1 MTDKIESKNIKTKNN
16 RSKRCGYVPI
26 VGHPNVGK
34 STLLNLLVGY
44 KLSAIANKPQTTRTN
59 LRGIV
64 TKDNYQLIITD
75 TPGIHQRS
83 GNALN
88 QVLNKEAVA
97 ALEQADAVVMIV
109 EAGRWT
115 GEDDLVLLRLKHMT
129 CPVFLL
135 VNKIDTVKPKE
146 KLLAYLQ
153 EVSAKREFE
162 QIFPV
167 SATKQINTDDF
178 LTKLVSY
185 LPESEFV
192 YPEDYITDQPVK
204 SICSELIREQL
215 VRYLHQEIPYTTAVD
230 IEKFEETDTLTTINA
245 TIWVGKK
252 GQKGIVIGKK
262 GATLKRI
269 GSSARIAL
277 EEFLDMKVMLKLWVK
292 VEENWQND
300 PRYLSELGI
309 VSK

>member
-1 MTDKIESKNIKTKNN
+1 MTKQK
-16 RSKRCGYVPI
+16 KRCGYVSI
-26 VGHPNVGK
+26 IGHPNVGK

-44 KLSAIANKPQTTRTN
+44 KISAIANKPQTTRTN

-64 TKDNYQLIITD
+64 TKNNTKNNFQLIITD

-97 ALEQADAVVMIV
+97 SLEQADAIVMMV

-115 GEDDLVLLRLKHMT
+115 GEDDLVVLRLKEVT

-153 EVSAKREFE
+153 EVSAKRHFE
-162 QIFPV
+162 EIFPV
-167 SATKQINTDDF
+167 SATKQINTDIF
-178 LTKLVSY
+178 LEKLVNY
-185 LPESEFV
+185 LPEGDFI

-215 VRYLHQEIPYTTAVD
+215 VLYLHQEMPYTTAVD
-230 IEKFEETDTLTTINA
+230 IEKYEETDKLTTISA

-262 GATLKRI
+262 GVTLKRI
-269 GSSARIAL
+269 GSSARISL

-292 VEENWQND
+292 VEENWQNN
-300 PRYLSELGI
+300 PRHLSELGI
-309 VSK
+309 VSGTSIDHLK

>member
-1 MTDKIESKNIKTKNN
+1 MT
-16 RSKRCGYVPI
+16 KRCGYVSI
-26 VGHPNVGK
+26 IGHPNVGK

-44 KLSAIANKPQTTRTN
+44 KISAIANKPQTTRTN

-64 TKDNYQLIITD
+64 TEKDFQLIITD

-97 ALEQADAVVMIV
+97 SLEQADAVVMMI

-115 GEDDLVLLRLKHMT
+115 GEDDLVVLRLKEVT

-146 KLLAYLQ
+146 KLLAFLQ
-153 EVSAKREFE
+153 EVSTKRDFKE
-162 QIFPV
+162 IFPV
-167 SATKQINTDDF
+167 SATKKINTAEF
-178 LTKLVSY
+178 LNKLVGY
-185 LPESEFV
+185 LPEGDFI

-215 VRYLHQEIPYTTAVD
+215 VLYLHQEIPYTTAVD
-230 IEKFEETDTLTTINA
+230 IEKFEETDKLTTINA

-262 GATLKRI
+262 GETLKRI

-277 EEFLDMKVMLKLWVK
+277 EEFLDMKVMLRLWVK
-292 VEENWQND
+292 VEENWQNN
-300 PRYLSELGI
+300 PRHLSELGI
-309 VSK
+309 VSGGSPNYK

>member
-1 MTDKIESKNIKTKNN
+1 MTTQY
-16 RSKRCGYVPI
+16 CGHVPI

-64 TKDNYQLIITD
+64 TGKQRLKVRGQEKDIHYQLIITD

-97 ALEQADAVVMIV
+97 SLEQADAVVMMV
-109 EAGRWT
+109 EAGKWT
-115 GEDDLVLLRLKHMT
+115 GEDDLVLLRLSEVT

-135 VNKIDTVKPKE
+135 VNKIDNIKPRE

-153 EVSAKREFE
+153 EASSKRDFE
-162 QIFPV
+162 AIFPV
-167 SATKQINTDDF
+167 SATRKINTDAV
-178 LTKLVSY
+178 LQGLIPC
-185 LPESEFV
+185 LPESEFI

-204 SICSELIREQL
+204 AICSELIREQL
-215 VRYLHQEIPYTTAVD
+215 VLYLHQEIPYTTAVD
-230 IEKFEETDTLTTINA
+230 IEKFEESEKLTTIHA

-262 GATLKRI
+262 GETLKRI

-277 EEFLDMKVMLKLWVK
+277 EDFLDQKVMLKLWVK
-292 VEENWQND
+292 VEENWQNN
-300 PRYLSELGI
+300 PKHLSDLGI
-309 VSK
+309 VSR

>member
-1 MTDKIESKNIKTKNN
+1 MT
-16 RSKRCGYVPI
+16 KRCGYVSI
-26 VGHPNVGK
+26 IGHPNVGK

-44 KLSAIANKPQTTRTN
+44 KISAIANKPQTTRTN
-59 LRGIV
+59 LRGII
-64 TKDNYQLIITD
+64 TEKDYQLIITD

-97 ALEQADAVVMIV
+97 SLEQADAVVMMV

-115 GEDDLVLLRLKHMT
+115 GEDDLVVQRLKDVT

-153 EVSAKREFE
+153 EVSGKREFE
-162 QIFPV
+162 EIFPV
-167 SATKQINTDDF
+167 SATKKINTDEF
-178 LTKLVSY
+178 LKKLVSY
-185 LPESEFV
+185 LPKGDFI

-204 SICSELIREQL
+204 AICSELIREQL
-215 VRYLHQEIPYTTAVD
+215 VLYLHQEIPYTTAVD
-230 IEKFEETDTLTTINA
+230 IEKYEETEKLTTIHA

-262 GATLKRI
+262 GETLKRI

-292 VEENWQND
+292 VEENWQNN
-300 PRYLSELGI
+300 PQHLSELGI
-309 VSK
+309 VSGGSSSHIK

>member
-1 MTDKIESKNIKTKNN
+1 MKQ
-16 RSKRCGYVPI
+16 RCGYVPI

-64 TKDNYQLIITD
+64 TGKYLAGDVAGGEEETHYQLIITD

-83 GNALN
+83 GSALN
-88 QVLNKEAVA
+88 QVLNREATA

-109 EAGRWT
+109 EAGKWT
-115 GEDDLVLLRLKHMT
+115 GEDDLVLLRLREVT
-129 CPVFLL
+129 APVFLL
-135 VNKIDTVKPKE
+135 VNKIDKIPKKE
-146 KLLAYLQ
+146 VLLSYLQ
-153 EVSAKREFE
+153 EVSAKRNFE

-167 SATKQINTDDF
+167 SATKKINTDGF
-178 LTKLVSY
+178 LHTLIGY
-185 LPESEFV
+185 LPESEFI

-204 SICSELIREQL
+204 AICSELIREQL

-230 IEKFEETDTLTTINA
+230 IEKFEETAKLTTIHA

-277 EEFLDMKVMLKLWVK
+277 EEFLDTKVMLKLWVK
-292 VEENWQND
+292 VEENWQNN
-300 PRYLSELGI
+300 PKHLSDLGI
-309 VSK
+309 VSH

>member
-1 MTDKIESKNIKTKNN
+1 MTK
-16 RSKRCGYVPI
+16 RSGYVSI
-26 VGHPNVGK
+26 IGHPNVGK

-44 KLSAIANKPQTTRTN
+44 KISAIANKPQTTRTN
-59 LRGIV
+59 VRGIV
-64 TKDNYQLIITD
+64 TEKDFQLIITD

-97 ALEQADAVVMIV
+97 SLEQADAVVMMV

-115 GEDDLVLLRLKHMT
+115 GEDDLVIFRLEEVT

-135 VNKIDTVKPKE
+135 VNKIDTIKPKE
-146 KLLAYLQ
+146 KLLAFLQ
-153 EVSAKREFE
+153 EVSTKRDFKE
-162 QIFPV
+162 IFPV
-167 SATKQINTDDF
+167 SATKKINTDEF
-178 LTKLVSY
+178 LKKLVSY
-185 LPESEFV
+185 LPEGDFI
-192 YPEDYITDQPVK
+192 YPEDYITDQPIR

-215 VRYLHQEIPYTTAVD
+215 VLYLHQEIPYTTAVD
-230 IEKFEETDTLTTINA
+230 IEKFEETDRLTTINA

-262 GATLKRI
+262 GETLKRI
-269 GSSARIAL
+269 GSSARISL
-277 EEFLDMKVMLKLWVK
+277 EEFLDKKVMLKLWVK
-292 VEENWQND
+292 VEENWQNN

-309 VSK
+309 VSGGTPNYK

>member
-1 MTDKIESKNIKTKNN
+1 MTDQI
-16 RSKRCGYVPI
+16 KRCGYVSI
-26 VGHPNVGK
+26 IGHPNVGK

-44 KLSAIANKPQTTRTN
+44 KISAIANKPQTTRTN
-59 LRGIV
+59 LRGII
-64 TKDNYQLIITD
+64 TENNFQLIITD

-97 ALEQADAVVMIV
+97 SLEQADAVVMMV

-115 GEDDLVLLRLKHMT
+115 GEDDLVISRLKDVT

-153 EVSAKREFE
+153 EVSGKREFKE
-162 QIFPV
+162 IFPV
-167 SATKQINTDDF
+167 SATKKINTDEF
-178 LTKLVSY
+178 LEKLVGY
-185 LPESEFV
+185 LPEGEFI

-215 VRYLHQEIPYTTAVD
+215 ILYLHQEIPYTTAVD
-230 IEKFEETDTLTTINA
+230 IEKYEETEKLTTISA

-292 VEENWQND
+292 VEENWQNN
-300 PRYLSELGI
+300 PRHLSELGI
-309 VSK
+309 VSGTSIDHLK

>member
-1 MTDKIESKNIKTKNN
+1 MSSQGNKSTQTT
-16 RSKRCGYVPI
+16 RCGYVSI
-26 VGHPNVGK
+26 IGHPNVGK

-44 KLSAIANKPQTTRTN
+44 KISAIANKPQTTRTN

-64 TKDNYQLIITD
+64 TEDNYQLIITD

-88 QVLNKEAVA
+88 QVLNKEAIA
-97 ALEQADAVVMIV
+97 SLEQADAVVMMV

-115 GEDDLVLLRLKHMT
+115 GEDDLVVLRLKEVG

-153 EVSAKREFE
+153 EVSSKRKFKE
-162 QIFPV
+162 IFPI
-167 SATKQINTDDF
+167 SATKQINTDEF
-178 LTKLVSY
+178 LKKLVGY
-185 LPESEFV
+185 LPEGEFIF
-192 YPEDYITDQPVK
+192 PEDYITDQPIK

-215 VRYLHQEIPYTTAVD
+215 VLYLHQEIPYTTAVD
-230 IEKFEETDTLTTINA
+230 IELFEETDKLTTINA

-262 GATLKRI
+262 GVTLKRI

-277 EEFLDMKVMLKLWVK
+277 EEFLDTKVMLKLWVK

-300 PRYLSELGI
+300 PRHLSELGI
-309 VSK
+309 VSGR

>member
-1 MTDKIESKNIKTKNN
+1 MTKQ
-16 RSKRCGYVPI
+16 CGHVSI

-44 KLSAIANKPQTTRTN
+44 KISAIANKPQTTRTN
-59 LRGIV
+59 IRGII
-64 TKDNYQLIITD
+64 TEGDYQLILTD

-97 ALEQADAVVMIV
+97 SLEQADAVVMMV

-115 GEDDLVLLRLKHMT
+115 AEDDLVISRLKYVD
-129 CPVFLL
+129 CPVVLL
-135 VNKIDTVKPKE
+135 VNKVDQIKDKNE
-146 KLLAYLQ
+146 LLAYLQ
-153 EVSAKREFE
+153 KASGQRVFDD
-162 QIFPV
+162 IIPI
-167 SATKQINTDDF
+167 SATKSVNTDIF
-178 LTKLVSY
+178 LKKAVSY
-185 LPESEFV
+185 LPESDFI
-192 YPEDYITDQPVK
+192 YPEDYITDKPVK
-204 SICSELIREQL
+204 DICSELIREQL
-215 VRYLHQEIPYTTAVD
+215 VIYLHQEIPYTTAVN
-230 IEKFEETDTLTTINA
+230 IEKFEEGDTLTTIHA

-277 EEFLDMKVMLKLWVK
+277 EEFLETKVMLKLWVK
-292 VEENWQND
+292 VEEHWQNN
-300 PRYLSELGI
+300 PRHLGELGI
-309 VSK
+309 TQSS

>member
-1 MTDKIESKNIKTKNN
+1 MTKK
-16 RSKRCGYVPI
+16 CGFVSI

-44 KLSAIANKPQTTRTN
+44 KISAIANKPQTTRTN
-59 LRGIV
+59 IRGII
-64 TKDNYQLIITD
+64 TEDNYQLILTD

-97 ALEQADAVVMIV
+97 SLEQADAVVMMV

-115 GEDDLVLLRLKHMT
+115 AEDDLVISRLKHSQ
-129 CPVFLL
+129 CPVLLL
-135 VNKIDTVKPKE
+135 VNKVDMIKDKT

-153 EVSAKREFE
+153 KVSGQRVFDD
-162 QIFPV
+162 IIPM
-167 SATKQINTDDF
+167 SATKQINTDVF
-178 LTKLVSY
+178 LKKAVSY
-185 LPESEFV
+185 LPMGDFI
-192 YPEDYITDQPVK
+192 YPADYITDKPVK
-204 SICSELIREQL
+204 DICSELIREQL
-215 VRYLHQEIPYTTAVD
+215 VIYLHQEIPYTTAVN
-230 IEKFEETDTLTTINA
+230 IEKFEETEKITTIHA

-269 GSSARIAL
+269 GSSGRIAL
-277 EEFLDMKVMLKLWVK
+277 EEFLDAKVMLKLWVK
-292 VEENWQND
+292 VEEHWQNN
-300 PRYLSELGI
+300 PRHLGELGI
-309 VSK
+309 TRTT